1 MDLPKIGRFIAER
14 RKTLGL
20 TQKQV
25 AEKLGMSDKS
35 VSKWERGVCLP
46 DVSVYQELCDILG
59 ISINEFLAGEPIS
72 REELEKRSEDNLIQ
86 VTAEGKR
93 RQKKLKGIA
102 AILLA
107 IAVLALAATGWA
119 LFRDRGPSN
128 YVAALDRES
137 PEQKTAELLSGV
149 DGAFLYRYGTD
160 KTDKTITVTVYLYR
174 RGELTDR
181 QALVTSDV
189 GRLEPSSGGMVVLVP
204 DFAHDCVK
212 MVLADACSKL
222 STEIPILEDAEE
234 RERLGRASVRLED
247 TRAIRFGEEI
257 GLLALTCD
265 PDFLWARDIRSLEQ
279 GDIPDENEYLYYFTI
294 KFEK

>member
-1 MDLPKIGRFIAER
+1 MDLLKIGRFIAER

-107 IAVLALAATGWA
+107 VAVLALAVTGWV
-119 LFRDRGPSN
+119 LFRDKGPGN

-137 PEQKTAELLSGV
+137 PEQRTAELLSGV
-149 DGAFLYRYGTD
+149 DGAFLYRYET
-160 KTDKTITVTVYLYR
+160 KAPYRRLTLTAYLYR
-174 RGELTDR
+174 KGEPADHQELAIENDGPHPSARG
-181 QALVTSDV
+181 
-189 GRLEPSSGGMVVLVP
+189 MIVLLP
-204 DFAHDCVK
+204 DFSRFSVK
-212 MVLADACSKL
+212 VILADETGKL
-222 STEIPILEDAEE
+222 STELPILEEAEG
-234 RERLGRASVRLED
+234 REYYGRASVRMEG
-247 TRAIRFGEEI
+247 TQSIRFGEEM
-257 GLLALTCD
+257 GLLALIYD
-265 PDFLWARDIRSLEQ
+265 PKEMRVTDIRSLEQ
-279 GDIPDENEYLYYFTI
+279 GDFSGENEYLYFFTARFD
-294 KFEK
+294 K

>member
-59 ISINEFLAGEPIS
+59 ISINEFLAGEPIR

-86 VTAEGKR
+86 VTAEGNR

-107 IAVLALAATGWA
+107 MAILALAAAGWA
-119 LFRDRGPSN
+119 LFRNRGPSN

-212 MVLADACSKL
+212 
-222 STEIPILEDAEE
+222 I
-234 RERLGRASVRLED
+234 VRSRSWRMLRNENV
-247 TRAIRFGEEI
+247 
-257 GLLALTCD
+257 
-265 PDFLWARDIRSLEQ
+265 WAAPPSGWQTQ
-279 GDIPDENEYLYYFTI
+279 GPSD
-294 KFEK
+294 